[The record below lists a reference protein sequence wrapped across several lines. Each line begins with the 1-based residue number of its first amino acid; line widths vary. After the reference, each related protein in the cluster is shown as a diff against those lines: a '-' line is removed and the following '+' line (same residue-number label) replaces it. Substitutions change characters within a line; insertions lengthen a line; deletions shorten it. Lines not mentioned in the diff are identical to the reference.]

1 MMPRDLRNSSAAA
14 APRPLSAG
22 KCTRRK
28 FATLGVTVSPSRPS
42 SLPSQG
48 SQVSLWRAAA
58 STWAASSMAAMPAAI
73 AGEETLN
80 GPRTRF
86 STSAIAAGQ

>member
-1 MMPRDLRNSSAAA
+1 MPRDLRNSSAAA
-14 APRPLSAG
+14 AATAVRREMHEEEVRDARRHREPQPAELLREPRQP
-22 KCTRRK
+22 
-28 FATLGVTVSPSRPS
+28 
-42 SLPSQG
+42 
-48 SQVSLWRAAA
+48 VSLWRAAA

-80 GPRTRF
+80 GPRMRF